1 MKIVVLDK
9 ISRTSVKLPD
19 KVRGQ
24 YSIRRKDNTDLIK
37 IDAVDGRWVAK
48 SNSYASLE
56 ENGKLVPECSLQRNF
71 IYYIQLTETKERIPF
86 FVESRLGQCQKY
98 QIPEEGKIITGFIMH
113 QKLSDLIFTLE
124 KTEVNLLLFAIS

>member
-98 QIPEEGKIITGFIMH
+98 QIPEERSEEHTSELQSRF
-113 QKLSDLIFTLE
+113 D
-124 KTEVNLLLFAIS
+124 